1 MDLDYD
7 EEFKTNSLMRQ
18 YLLHQWAMYPGR

>member
-7 EEFKTNSLMRQ
+7 EAFKTNSWMTQ